1 MPVSTVN
8 GWTGG
13 GLVPSYTAVAHAL
26 AGGSHFNPAAQP
38 TPPTPTATTPG
49 TPTTTQTGTP
59 TPGYQQGG
67 TPQTAG
73 FSPDVWAK
81 LGSTVQ
87 RRILQSFNKGIPID
101 TGTALNTRGGVANA
115 LGPGPVS
122 SLINPTAG
130 TDKTGGLNSDVWGR
144 LGNTVRQRLLNAIKT
159 TPTTK
164 PVNPTDLS
172 TNPFV
177 APGTTG
183 TDLGWAG
190 GPNFG

>member
-26 AGGSHFNPAAQP
+26 AGGSSFSPSAQ
-38 TPPTPTATTPG
+38 PTPTATTPG
-49 TPTTTQTGTP
+49 TQTNTQTAP
-59 TPGYQQGG
+59 TVPGYNQGG
-67 TPQTAG
+67 TPATAG
-73 FSPDVWAK
+73 FSPDVWGR

-101 TGTALNTRGGVANA
+101 TGTALNTRGGVAAA

-130 TDKTGGLNSDVWGR
+130 TAATGGLNSDVWGR
-144 LGNTVRQRLLNAIKT
+144 LGGTVRQRLLGAIKN
-159 TPTTK
+159 PLAPK
-164 PVNPTDLS
+164 PAAVNPTDVA
-172 TNPFV
+172 TNPLV
-177 APGTTG
+177 TPGA
-183 TDLGWAG
+183 DLGWAG
-190 GPNFG
+190 GPSFG